1 MALVSKFNTPTLVA
15 AIAASA
21 LVTFGTTRASAEA
34 MLLIEAET
42 GKVLHAENATYPWYP
57 ASITK
62 IMTAYV
68 TLQAVKNKRLTL
80 DSLLTMSARAASQ
93 APSKMGFKP
102 GTTVTVDNALKMLM
116 VKSANDIAYLIA
128 EGVGGSVEKF
138 SDEMNAASRRLGM
151 TQSNWVNP
159 NGLPAE
165 EQVSSARDLA
175 ILARAMLREFPEYD
189 SYWSIPAIKFGKKM
203 MRNTNSLIGRYPGA
217 NGMKTGFICAS
228 GFNLVATASRG
239 GKRLIAVVL
248 GSQSSA
254 VRGAKTAGLLE
265 RGFNG
270 NGLAWL
276 APSLGTVDALQAI
289 DASPPDLREDMCG
302 KHRKRPAAED
312 ADDEPTAATIA
323 SGDPGSATALHA
335 LQPAAVQRQDFA
347 AHRPAGPGEP
357 DRGVCRPGQ
366 AIGGNAGCRD
376 ARQNRRQACR
386 QEARHQVQSGRFCE
400 PGRGPCGSSGSP
412 RPDRCGTCPGCDN
425 AASRSHGRAC
435 RLPRTDHRR
444 AGQPVRSAARP
455 VHPPGQPRA
464 PGGHRCPHRPVDE
477 LRTRSTGGS
486 GRGAAHGCTG
496 RRPSAADRCGAAAA
510 TTAEE
515 DRNSSRDR
523 HDDSCSPRSAPLDLA
538 TRLGDAWSRLSRP
551 GDFPMLASAP
561 SPAAAGRLDGISS
574 KSQG

>member
-1 MALVSKFNTPTLVA
+1 VALVSKFNTPTLVA
-15 AIAASA
+15 ALAASA
-21 LVTFGTTRASAEA
+21 LATFGLATFGMSRASAES

-42 GKVLHAENATYPWYP
+42 GKVLHAENATMPWYP

-62 IMTAYV
+62 VMTAYV
-68 TLQAVKNKRLTL
+68 TLQAVKSKRLTL

-128 EGVGGSVEKF
+128 EGVGGSVEQF

-228 GFNLVATASRG
+228 GFNLVASASRG

-265 RGFNG
+265 RGFNS
-270 NGLAWL
+270 NGLSWL
-276 APSLGTVDALQAI
+276 SPTLGTVDSLQAI
-289 DASPPDLREDMCG
+289 NAPPPDLREEMCG

-312 ADDEPTAATIA
+312 ADDEPTAAGTIA
-323 SGDPGSATALHA
+323 SGDSNSPTAFMLSNLAPSSGKISQLIAPPGPVNPIVVFAGPAKQSADTQLAATRAKIDAKLAAAKPDAKVVTAA
-335 LQPAAVQRQDFA
+335 PAAA
-347 AHRPAGPGEP
+347 
-357 DRGVCRPGQ
+357 PGQ
-366 AIGGNAGCRD
+366 IAATP
-376 ARQNRRQACR
+376 AA
-386 QEARHQVQSGRFCE
+386 A
-400 PGRGPCGSSGSP
+400 P
-412 RPDRCGTCPGCDN
+412 R
-425 AASRSHGRAC
+425 
-435 RLPRTDHRR
+435 
-444 AGQPVRSAARP
+444 AARAP
-455 VHPPGQPRA
+455 APGQIAVAPSGQFGPPPGQFTPPGSRSLPAVDAHTA
-464 PGGHRCPHRPVDE
+464 PWMSFAP
-477 LRTRSTGGS
+477 
-486 GRGAAHGCTG
+486 AAHAAPTAPEPLTAMPAPAPQAAAVPMP
-496 RRPSAADRCGAAAA
+496 RPRPKKAAAA
-510 TTAEE
+510 
-515 DRNSSRDR
+515 
-523 HDDSCSPRSAPLDLA
+523 APHA
-538 TRLGDAWSRLSRP
+538 A
-551 GDFPMLASAP
+551 A
-561 SPAAAGRLDGISS
+561 PAAPAAQR
-574 KSQG
+574 